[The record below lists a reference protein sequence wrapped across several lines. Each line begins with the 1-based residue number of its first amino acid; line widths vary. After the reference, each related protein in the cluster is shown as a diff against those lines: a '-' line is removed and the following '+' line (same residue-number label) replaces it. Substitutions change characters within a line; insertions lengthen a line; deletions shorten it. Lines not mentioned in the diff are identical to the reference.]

1 MNPLMD
7 EQTSER
13 VGNVPKLTQELETY
27 LVCDTATSF
36 CCWAPAQVPTSV
48 PPLRTGPGTTHDQ
61 GVVAAGPDLGRQCYP
76 LSAPLSAVHEHMA
89 GALSK
94 QPVVMRAGEP
104 LTLPAQGGC
113 LTQQSQ
119 GLAPEDLWP
128 PRGPSLPR
136 SLQLQA

>member
-36 CCWAPAQVPTSV
+36 CCWAPAQVPT
-48 PPLRTGPGTTHDQ
+48 
-61 GVVAAGPDLGRQCYP
+61 GPDLGRQCYP
-76 LSAPLSAVHEHMA
+76 LSAPLSAVHEHVA

-104 LTLPAQGGC
+104 PTLPAQGGC

-128 PRGPSLPR
+128 PRGLSLPR
-136 SLQLQA
+136 SRQLQA